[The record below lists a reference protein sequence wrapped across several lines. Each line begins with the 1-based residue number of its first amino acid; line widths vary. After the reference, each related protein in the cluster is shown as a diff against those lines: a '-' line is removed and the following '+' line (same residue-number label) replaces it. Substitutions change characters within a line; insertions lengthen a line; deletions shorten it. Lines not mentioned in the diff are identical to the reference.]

1 MSQGIGTQPACAVF
15 HSGQLKNHLAE
26 VVRSKPSRRIYGKT
40 PHTPPFWPFWAY
52 SRTLPQGV
60 ELLVQPLV
68 KSLFCPI
75 NASPNEFLVRTP
87 LDPPH
92 LKPTFLRFS
101 RRGGGGGWGGGG
113 WGGGSKNDPPLFL
126 GRKS

>member
-1 MSQGIGTQPACAVF
+1 MPSTRGSEDKAGSPWIWRGKCG
-15 HSGQLKNHLAE
+15 GQIETPNHLAE
-26 VVRSKPSRRIYGKT
+26 VVGSKPGRRIYGENAT
-40 PHTPPFWPFWAY
+40 YPPFWAY

-87 LDPPH
+87 PDPPH
-92 LKPTFLRFS
+92 LKPTF
-101 RRGGGGGWGGGG
+101 
-113 WGGGSKNDPPLFL
+113 
-126 GRKS
+126 